1 MNNSIDFTLET
12 YEETTDNQPRSLP
25 RQKKSFK
32 INDSKNFEDDESYGP
47 DYGKR
52 CQRAFSHLGFNCR
65 PEFVPKSKP
74 KDTDVSPTPM
84 ILVKKASF
92 NISKNETFYYP
103 SQGEESNSEETNEF
117 SNYSKNEG
125 GRLSDTRKEMIKF
138 KNTYQRTSNA
148 SSKDTD
154 SLSLVYRDITDLHK
168 KYHFCTDSEQKKK
181 KSKSIFAK
189 VIKRFFKD
197 DPLEDNYCK
206 YDRNTVN
213 TTKAFSIL
221 NILEQSAEV
230 NNQNDFIKCRN
241 TLN

>member
-12 YEETTDNQPRSLP
+12 FEETTDNQPRSLP
-25 RQKKSFK
+25 RKKKLF
-32 INDSKNFEDDESYGP
+32 NVNESKNYEDDESYGP

-52 CQRAFSHLGFNCR
+52 YQRAFSHLGFNCR
-65 PEFVPKSKP
+65 PEFVPKPKP

-92 NISKNETFYYP
+92 NISKNETFYYQ
-103 SQGEESNSEETNEF
+103 SQAEESNSEETNEF

-125 GRLSDTRKEMIKF
+125 ERLSDTRKEMIKF
-138 KNTYQRTSNA
+138 KNNYQRTSNA

-154 SLSLVYRDITDLHK
+154 SLSPVYREITDLHK
-168 KYHFCTDSEQKKK
+168 KYHFYTDSEQKKK
-181 KSKSIFAK
+181 KPKSIFAK

-197 DPLEDNYCK
+197 DPIEDNYCK

-213 TTKAFSIL
+213 TTKVFSIL
-221 NILEQSAEV
+221 NILEQSAEA
-230 NNQNDFIKCRN
+230 NIQNDFIKCRN